1 MGFGREAEPLQLDFF
16 ETRMLNRK
24 DYIFAI
30 GYDGSRAIVDRR
42 SKSNFGKLSAR
53 KLADKGLFRA
63 AYLAAVYDA
72 DSIAAEY
79 VLEKFN
85 SASPH
90 KCRAELD
97 KVLGIHPPS
106 EDITGARTV

>member
-1 MGFGREAEPLQLDFF
+1 
-16 ETRMLNRK
+16 MLKRR

-63 AYLAAVYDA
+63 AYLAAIYDA
-72 DSIAAEY
+72 DTVAAEY

-85 SASPH
+85 SVSLH
-90 KCRAELD
+90 KSRAGFD
-97 KVLGIHPPS
+97 KMLGIHPPS
-106 EDITGARTV
+106 EDITSTRAV